1 MLAEVPALMIPFIL
15 IYDHMTK
22 CKNITELMLIQ
33 CTRKKKIMTLFYTEC
48 RCVSTDMVAREPP
61 GALLAAEKKEK
72 KTHQSTW
79 HCLSYSFFSF
89 LHVSQEKPKFKIM
102 EEKGHE

>member
-1 MLAEVPALMIPFIL
+1 
-15 IYDHMTK
+15 
-22 CKNITELMLIQ
+22 MLIQ

-89 LHVSQEKPKFKIM
+89 CMSHRRSQSLRSWKRKATSKAMFMSAFKIPM
-102 EEKGHE
+102 AGK